1 MFEILDLYNQA
12 AGVLDHYGQL
22 HHHED
27 MLTVKIELSKLTKR
41 PNYIIHFG
49 SDIHLEGYYSDVLL
63 QQLKK
68 EAFELQNKTVGQ
80 IKK

>member
-1 MFEILDLYNQA
+1 MFEIVDIYNQA
-12 AGVLDHYGQL
+12 ASVLEHYGQL
-22 HHHED
+22 RNQED
-27 MLTVKIELSKLTKR
+27 LLSVKIELSKLTKR